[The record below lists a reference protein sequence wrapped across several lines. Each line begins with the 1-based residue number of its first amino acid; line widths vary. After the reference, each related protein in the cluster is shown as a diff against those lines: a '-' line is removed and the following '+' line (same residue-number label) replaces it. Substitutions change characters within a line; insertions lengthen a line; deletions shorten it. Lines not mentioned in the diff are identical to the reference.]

1 MQNWKDK
8 YDKPQYGLIAFLI
21 LLIIGL
27 IISYLTYIYPS
38 SVKAF
43 YKIMIK
49 GSKMHLGDLQ
59 TQLYTLT
66 MLPALFSFY
75 FIQFRWQMNRASQA
89 FVGMIL
95 FTATLMMAAK
105 FL

>member
-1 MQNWKDK
+1 MDWKKK
-8 YDKPQYGLIAFLI
+8 YDTGKHGMILFGI

-27 IISYLTYIYPS
+27 MLSYFTFIYPS
-38 SVKAF
+38 SLKAF
-43 YKIMIK
+43 FGILLYKK
-49 GSKMHLGDLQ
+49 NDLQ
-59 TQLYTLT
+59 TQLFTLT
-66 MLPALFSFY
+66 ILPAMFMFY

-95 FTATLMMAAK
+95 FVATFMMAAK